1 MGALTNNNSIQI
13 IIFNIKMFYNIM
25 HRCHS
30 HLHQSINNLGFLN
43 TVISLKKINVR
54 LFHNLIYVALQK

>member
-1 MGALTNNNSIQI
+1 
-13 IIFNIKMFYNIM
+13 M

-54 LFHNLIYVALQK
+54 LFHNLIYVALQKITYVKLASFIFMKCVNN